1 MKSTVRI
8 DKFLYCVRLFK
19 TRTQA
24 NHACQG
30 GKVKVNN
37 NNVKPSKNISIGD
50 IITITYHGYKRVL
63 QVLSLLDKR
72 VGAKFVNQYIQD
84 ITPEEELIKRE
95 MIKSQRT
102 EYRPKGLGRPTK
114 KERRMIDKFKQKNN
128 F

>member
-19 TRTQA
+19 TRSQA
-24 NHACQG
+24 TNACEG

-37 NNVKPSKNISIGD
+37 NNIKPSKNISVGD
-50 IITITYHGYKRVL
+50 IITISYPGYKRVL
-63 QVLSLLDKR
+63 QVLSLLDQR
-72 VGAKFVNQYIQD
+72 VGAKLVSHYIQD

-95 MIKSQRT
+95 TIKSQRT

-114 KERRMIDKFKQKNN
+114 KERRMIDKFKQKK
-128 F
+128 